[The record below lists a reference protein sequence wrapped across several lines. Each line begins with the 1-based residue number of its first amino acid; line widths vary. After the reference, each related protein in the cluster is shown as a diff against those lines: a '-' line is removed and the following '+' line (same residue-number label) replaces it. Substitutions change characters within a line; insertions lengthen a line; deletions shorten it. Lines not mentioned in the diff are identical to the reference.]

1 MSCFQSL
8 NRSLLLVCVSPDP
21 YLLIRYL
28 SFSAFSCVPRFSTE
42 VPNHY
47 VDFFYVPDFFFA
59 IGVVFFSA
67 AASFS
72 CECAVMFFAPSIF
85 PFF

>member
-1 MSCFQSL
+1 
-8 NRSLLLVCVSPDP
+8 
-21 YLLIRYL
+21 
-28 SFSAFSCVPRFSTE
+28 VPRFSTE